1 MFCVEA
7 VEILVKGSRK
17 AGRAVVTGGAG
28 GGGGGGAG
36 SCSGG
41 EGKGSFV
48 QDYARCLSVLAT
60 AIETSITI
68 ESFVSRRCLLSPP
81 LSVAAMS
88 SLPCRPP
95 SLCRPAVLT
104 RHLCLRSPRLS
115 DVYSSLVRVSS
126 VTIESSRG
134 KERGLPRELGRPGA
148 F

>member
-17 AGRAVVTGGAG
+17 AGRGVVTGGAG

-41 EGKGSFV
+41 EGK
-48 QDYARCLSVLAT
+48 DYARCLSVLAT

-81 LSVAAMS
+81 PTVTAMS
-88 SLPCRPP
+88 SLPCKPT
-95 SLCRPAVLT
+95 SLAVLAP
-104 RHLCLRSPRLS
+104 HLCLRSPRLS
-115 DVYSSLVRVSS
+115 DVYSSLARVSS